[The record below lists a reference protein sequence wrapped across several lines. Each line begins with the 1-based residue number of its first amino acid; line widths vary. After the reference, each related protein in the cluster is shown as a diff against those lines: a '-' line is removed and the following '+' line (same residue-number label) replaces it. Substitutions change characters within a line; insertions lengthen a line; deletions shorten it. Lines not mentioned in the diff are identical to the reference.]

1 MSKINE
7 IVAEMQ
13 KYIEEV
19 RNAAEA
25 RRAELD
31 EEGLAKVNEIAER
44 TNNAIQA
51 TIVKLEDVASKV
63 RDEEKVNDF
72 LDRALGKCEEAV
84 AFTKEKID
92 AVEGK
97 PRIDLEALY
106 AEIRDSFDKI
116 MQNENVQGAANFVKG
131 VGEEINTFLNR
142 PEIKD
147 KIEKAKDVTIT
158 AAEKGLDALKNALT
172 QDEKNDL

>member
-13 KYIEEV
+13 QYIEEV
-19 RNAAEA
+19 KNAAEA
-25 RRAELD
+25 RKVELD

-44 TNNAIQA
+44 TNNAIRA
-51 TIVKLEDVASKV
+51 TIIKLEDVASKV

-72 LDRALGKCEEAV
+72 LDRALNKCREAV
-84 AFTKEKID
+84 DFTKEKID

-97 PRIDLEALY
+97 PKIDLDSLY
-106 AEIRDSFDKI
+106 SEIRDSFDRI

-131 VGEEINTFLNR
+131 VGEEIGAFLNR

-147 KIEKAKDVTIT
+147 KVEKVKDVTIS
-158 AAEKGLDALKNALT
+158 AAEKGLDVLKNALT
-172 QDEKNDL
+172 QDDKKDQ